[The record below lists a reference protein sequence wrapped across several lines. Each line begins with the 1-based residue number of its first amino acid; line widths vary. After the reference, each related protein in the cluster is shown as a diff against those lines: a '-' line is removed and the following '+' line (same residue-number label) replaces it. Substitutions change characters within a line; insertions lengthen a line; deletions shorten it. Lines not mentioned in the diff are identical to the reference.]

1 MQVILLEKHKKLGNV
16 GDVASVRD
24 GFARNFLIPNK
35 KAMQATKEN
44 VAIFEQRKET
54 IHKEI
59 AKKQSHAEKI
69 REKLDNQWVYILK
82 QAGED
87 GRLYGSIN
95 SSELINVIKEQ
106 FKSEDLNKNNIRLLK
121 PIKSTGPHDVSV
133 NIFAD
138 IFAKV
143 NLMVARTKEEAE
155 TQIQDIL
162 SGKHL
167 EKKEK
172 AEVELAAA
180 LAEAKEE
187 SLAEDVAELATAEEE
202 EASKTTKRKTKSK
215 APESSSEE

>member
-44 VAIFEQRKET
+44 VAIFEEKKEA

-106 FKSEDLNKNNIRLLK
+106 FKVEDLNKNNIRLLK
-121 PIKSTGPHDVSV
+121 PIKSTGPHDISI

-172 AEVELAAA
+172 AEAELAAA
-180 LAEAKEE
+180 LAAAKDE
-187 SLAEDVAELATAEEE
+187 SLAEDVAELATAEQAESSE
-202 EASKTTKRKTKSK
+202 STKPKKKSK
-215 APESSSEE
+215 AKKDSTEE

>member
-1 MQVILLEKHKKLGNV
+1 MQVILLERHKKLGNV
-16 GDVASVRD
+16 GDVANVRD

-44 VAIFEQRKET
+44 IAVYELRKEA

-59 AKKQSHAEKI
+59 TKKQSHAEKI
-69 REKLDNQWVYILK
+69 RDKLDNQWVYLLK

-106 FKSEDLNKNNIRLLK
+106 FKVEELNKNNIRLLK
-121 PIKSTGPHDVSV
+121 PIKSTGPHDISV

-138 IFAKV
+138 MFVKV

-162 SGKHL
+162 SGKL
-167 EKKEK
+167 DLKALLK
-172 AEVELAAA
+172 AEEAA
-180 LAEAKEE
+180 LAAEAAAPE
-187 SLAEDVAELATAEEE
+187 AEEE
-202 EASKTTKRKTKSK
+202 SIIAFDEKEAEASESAKPKKKSK
-215 APESSSEE
+215 AKKDSAEE